1 MFFKYPG
8 KLFIIGEFA
17 IMEKNSI
24 SVVSAVNAYMHFD
37 IQDHYQFEINSSH
50 GSLIGDE
57 IFTEETVMPHIYHSI
72 QVLKDFIS
80 LKPFKMDIRS
90 FLEKD
95 HIKYGFGSSGVVIV
109 GTLNTILRF
118 HKMELQREVLFKL
131 AVLVQKRMN
140 QFSSGG
146 DLASA
151 IFGGVI
157 EYHSYDREWLKTQ
170 EGSLTDLIT
179 SNWPGLKIIPLEFSK
194 HYHLEIGWTGL
205 PHKTE
210 TSLDA
215 VHQYKESKEYISW
228 VRDANLISQA
238 FIDGIRNNEVNISN
252 QAIRDYRQHML
263 LLETITGIVIETKTL
278 NTLIESVPFPAKV
291 SGSGGGD
298 CGIVLKPKMESFNFN
313 AVWDD
318 AGIIHLDYKEEY

>member
-17 IMEKNSI
+17 IMEKDSV
-24 SVVSAVNAYMHFD
+24 SVVSAINAYMQFD
-37 IQDHYQFEINSSH
+37 IKNHPQFEIHSSH
-50 GSLIGDE
+50 GILLGNE
-57 IFTEETVMPHIYHSI
+57 IFDNETMMPHIYHSI
-72 QVLKDFIS
+72 QVLKELIS
-80 LKPFKMDIRS
+80 LKPFKMDIQS

-109 GTLNTILRF
+109 GTLNTILSF
-118 HKMELQREVLFKL
+118 HKMELEREVLFKL
-131 AVLVQKRMN
+131 AVMVQKRMN

-146 DLASA
+146 DLAAA

-157 EYHSYDREWLKTQ
+157 EYHSYDRDWLHQQ
-170 EGSLTDLIT
+170 EGSVIEIIT
-179 SNWPGLKIIPLEFSK
+179 RKWPGLVILPLPFSK
-194 HYHLEIGWTGL
+194 YFELEIGWTGL

-210 TSLDA
+210 TSLKS
-215 VHQYKESKEYISW
+215 VGEYKKTKEYKDWVIKANAIS
-228 VRDANLISQA
+228 NS
-238 FIDGIRNNEVNISN
+238 FIKGIKNETIDNSN

-263 LLETITGIVIETKTL
+263 LLETITGIEIETKTL
-278 NTLIESVPFPAKV
+278 KALIDLVPFPAKV

-298 CGIVLKPKMESFNFN
+298 CGIVLKPRLEEFDFDS
-313 AVWDD
+313 VWND